1 MVPAEEIN
9 GNTADEV
16 RIGVFVCDCGTN
28 IGGVINVPE
37 VVEFARTLEGVV
49 FADEGKWI
57 CAVDYLSKMKEYI
70 SDYKL
75 TRVVVACCTPRTH
88 EPTFKSALKEAGL
101 NPFLLEFVSIREQ
114 SSWVHKETPV
124 LATEKAKDLVRMGV
138 AKARFLEPGIEL
150 RIPVGKECLIIGGG
164 IAGMTSA
171 LALGDLGFKVLLI
184 EKSSRLGGLL
194 NKLYKIAPS
203 DSTATEIIEP
213 KIKRIL
219 QHGNINVMLN
229 TEVAEIKGYVGNFT
243 VKLKIKS
250 KPDDLTLQ
258 TEHECEHEF
267 VNETTEEHSV
277 STIIVATGM
286 TEVEPVGQFG
296 YGNYTNV
303 VTQLQFEE
311 LLKSGKEKLADVKD
325 IAFIN
330 CVNSRNSDH
339 GCCNVGCMASIKNI
353 KAVKEVNDEI
363 NAYLFFRD
371 FNITGFDVQYH
382 YNSMQKY
389 NAAFRYPDNSPPII
403 GEKVEEIKSGLKNKR
418 KTRLTIQCYD
428 ILTGGEVKLEAD
440 LIVLATGYSGDSSVD
455 ALKGMLKVSAN
466 HERFFLEAHVKL
478 RPLDFANE
486 GIYVCGCAR
495 SPKDI
500 RATLEESIGAA
511 MRAAVPMN
519 KSFVETEGIVANIEP
534 ESCISCGIC
543 TDTCAFG
550 AVELIEKQSQ
560 VIQAICKGCGTC
572 AASCPTEAISIVHY
586 SDEQILAQVEAALSE
601 HPEDKLIGFA
611 CHWCALGAV
620 DNAGVSRFEYPPN
633 IRIIR
638 VMCSG
643 RIDPRFVFR
652 AFEAGAA
659 GVLIMG
665 CEFPTCYY
673 ISGNYYASKKV
684 QFIKRLLG
692 LVGINPKRLRLEWL
706 SAAHGSKFATVVT
719 EHTDTLAELGPIAND
734 NYSSQSLQAAMA
746 CADELRL
753 RILITKL
760 KEFEEIGNKYGELF
774 SEFELERLMND
785 MVYDE
790 FISKKILQ
798 SIQETGKSVLEVSSE
813 LSVPSNRVFKNILD
827 LQQAGKI
834 QLDKFKGKSPVYIGV
849 SRNYDEK
856 INNGSISDASKVSAV
871 QTTSTQDNVAS
882 KNNQI
887 ILHEDSAI
895 RKSDFV
901 VVGTTIKALNKAI
914 ECANSGKQGYLIADD
929 VSFTSAPAI
938 IAKGFDDF
946 SKYFADYCDLIEQL
960 HKHENIV
967 VLRNTRINKIIK
979 QNSGKDI
986 PSGIQ
991 LELIKRPT
999 FIDESKCDNCGLCL
1013 EACPSK
1019 LIDLDAYGLN
1029 NKHAIF
1035 HPLPK
1040 TPSIKYSIS
1049 KGVPYCQASC
1059 PIMMDVRGYIGKLAD
1074 DDVKGASEIIRRTNP
1089 LPDICGKVCDS
1100 ACETTCARGYMD
1112 DPLEIRKL
1120 KRYAMET
1127 QYEDYKKINKPI
1139 ITKPTVFK
1147 NHDSANKVAIIGS
1160 GPAGLAAAHDLARLG
1175 YPVTIFE
1182 GLSQPGGMLR
1192 VGIPNYRLPE
1202 GALQTEI
1209 DALLRLGVELK
1220 LNTSLGPKLSLKDL
1234 KSEGYKA
1241 IFIAIGA
1248 HKSLKLNISGE
1259 DLEGVLPGI
1268 EFLREL
1274 NLTRPDDSIKV
1285 GNRVAVIGGG
1295 NVALDCARSAK
1306 RLGAESVNILY
1317 RRTKNEMPSTEE
1329 ELAQCVDEGISID
1342 YLVMPIKIMGEAGKV
1357 KTIECQRTELGEPD
1371 ASGRRRPIPI
1381 PGSEFTMGVDTVLTA
1396 IGQVP
1401 ELGVLT
1407 DDSDFEF
1414 SSKSTF
1420 IIDNRTGRTNI
1431 EGMFAGGDAVTGPLT
1446 VIEAIR
1452 TGKTAARG
1460 IDEYLS
1466 GNLENNTNI
1475 YEFTGEKRIS
1485 SMELLRYKKNYLIQ
1499 QPEQIQKRK
1508 AEKLIEAKQR
1518 ITNFDEVEMTLI
1530 KEEAI
1535 EEAKRCLS
1543 CRMCIGCGVCQ
1554 SVCPQDAIDYSMPD
1568 EYLTLTTTELDH
1580 YPKLT
1585 EGNFHN
1591 NDMLKELYKESL
1603 NVLTPMELEY
1613 MLTPKTVYNGLPM
1626 RPTNGV
1632 IPERIGFI
1640 NLPENK
1646 YITEEQRKLNNLE
1659 LAFILRLI
1667 EYLKKEQNQIDIK
1680 LFTNTTNSGALP
1692 TEFGYL
1698 NNDGIKTEELK
1709 DISIMVQDNNLKINE
1724 NPKNKNI
1731 EIEYNGKKYEF
1742 DLAIVGA
1749 GLNIDLQNQGSEE
1762 FNA

>member
-1 MVPAEEIN
+1 MVAGEEIN
-9 GNTADEV
+9 GSSADEV

-37 VVEFARTLEGVV
+37 VVEFAKTLEGVV

-57 CAVDYLSKMKEYI
+57 CAVDYLSKIKEYI
-70 SDYKL
+70 SEYKL

-88 EPTFKSALKEAGL
+88 EPTFKSTLKEAGL

-114 SSWVHKETPV
+114 SSWVHKETPE

-184 EKSSRLGGLL
+184 EKSNGLGGLL

-203 DSTATEIIEP
+203 DSTASEIIEP

-219 QHGNINVMLN
+219 EHGNINVKLN
-229 TEVAEIKGYVGNFT
+229 CEVTEIKGYVGNFT

-250 KPDDLTLQ
+250 KPEDPTLDS
-258 TEHECEHEF
+258 EHEHEHEYLD
-267 VNETTEEHSV
+267 VTTEEHSV

-296 YGNYTNV
+296 YGNYQNV

-311 LLKSGKEKLADVKD
+311 LLKSGEEKLADIKD

-330 CVNSRNSDH
+330 CVNSRNSEH

-353 KAVKEVNDEI
+353 KTVKELNDEI
-363 NAYLFFRD
+363 NSYLFFRD
-371 FNITGFDVQYH
+371 FNVTGFDVQYH

-389 NAAFRYPDNSPPII
+389 SAAFRYPDNSPPFIE
-403 GEKVEEIKSGLKNKR
+403 EKVEEIKSELKDDQKP
-418 KTRLTIQCYD
+418 RLTIQCYD
-428 ILTGGEVKLEAD
+428 ILTGGEVKIEAD
-440 LIVLATGYSGDSSVD
+440 LVVLATGYAGDSSVD
-455 ALKGMLKVSAN
+455 ALKGMLKVSTN
-466 HERFFLEAHVKL
+466 HEGFFLEAHVKL

-534 ESCISCGIC
+534 EDCISCGIC

-550 AVELIEKQSQ
+550 AVVLIEKQSQ

-572 AASCPTEAISIVHY
+572 VASCPTETISIVHY
-586 SDEQILAQVEAALSE
+586 SDEQIMAQVEAALSE

-643 RIDPRFVFR
+643 RIDPRFVLR

-665 CEFPTCYY
+665 CEFPTCHY
-673 ISGNYYASKKV
+673 IFGNYYASKKV
-684 QFIKRLLG
+684 QFIKRLLE
-692 LVGINPKRLRLEWL
+692 LVGINPNRLRHEWL

-719 EHTDTLAELGPIAND
+719 EYTNTLAELGPIAND
-734 NYSSQSLQAAMA
+734 NYSSQNLQAAMA
-746 CADELRL
+746 CADEQRL

-760 KEFEEIGNKYGELF
+760 KEFGEFGNKYDELF

-798 SIQETGKSVLEVSSE
+798 SIRETGKSVLELSSE
-813 LSVPSNRVFKNILD
+813 LSVPSNRIFKNILD
-827 LQQAGKI
+827 LQQAGRI
-834 QLDKFKGKSPVYIGV
+834 QMDKFKGKSPLYISV
-849 SRNYDEK
+849 SQNDIEK
-856 INNGSISDASKVSAV
+856 INDGSTPDTSKVSDE
-871 QTTSTQDNVAS
+871 QITSTQDNITS
-882 KNNQI
+882 KNIQT
-887 ILHEDSAI
+887 ILNEDSAI

-901 VVGTTIKALNKAI
+901 VTGTTVDALNKAI
-914 ECANSGKQGYLIADD
+914 ELANSGKHGYLIADD
-929 VSFTSAPAI
+929 VSFIPTPSV
-938 IAKGFDDF
+938 IAKGFVDY
-946 SKYFADYCDLIEQL
+946 SKYFNDYCDLIEQI
-960 HKHENIV
+960 HKHKNIIV
-967 VLRNTRINKIIK
+967 IRNTRINRIIK
-979 QNSGKDI
+979 QNSGNEI
-986 PSGIQ
+986 SSEIQ
-991 LELIKRPT
+991 LELHKRST
-999 FIDESKCDNCGLCL
+999 YINESKCDNCGLCL
-1013 EACPSK
+1013 EACPVN
-1019 LIDLDAYGLN
+1019 LIDLDTYGLS

-1074 DDVKGASEIIRRTNP
+1074 GDVKGACEIMRRTNP
-1089 LPDICGKVCDS
+1089 LPDICGKVCDH
-1100 ACETTCARGYMD
+1100 ACETTCARSYID

-1127 QYEDYKKINKPI
+1127 QYEDYEKINKPI
-1139 ITKPTVFK
+1139 ITKPTIFK
-1147 NHDSANKVAIIGS
+1147 NHDSENKVAIIGS

-1202 GALQTEI
+1202 NALQMEI
-1209 DALLRLGVELK
+1209 DAILKLGVELK
-1220 LNTSLGPKLSLKDL
+1220 LNTPLGPELSIEDL
-1234 KSEGYKA
+1234 KSQGYKA
-1241 IFIAIGA
+1241 IFVAIGA

-1259 DLEGVLPGI
+1259 DLEGVLSGV
-1268 EFLREL
+1268 ELLRKY
-1274 NLTRPDDSIKV
+1274 NLEKSIDSLKI

-1306 RLGAESVNILY
+1306 RLGAENVNILY

-1329 ELAQCVDEGISID
+1329 ELAQCEDEGISID
-1342 YLVMPIKIMGEAGKV
+1342 YLVMPIRIMGEAGKV
-1357 KTIECQRTELGEPD
+1357 RGVECQRTELGEPD

-1381 PGSEFTMGVDTVLTA
+1381 PGSEFTIEVDTVLTA
-1396 IGQVP
+1396 IGQIP
-1401 ELGVLT
+1401 ELGFLKGDT
-1407 DDSDFEF
+1407 DFEF
-1414 SSKSTF
+1414 SSKLTF

-1431 EGMFAGGDAVTGPLT
+1431 DGVFAGGDAVTGPLT
-1446 VIEAIR
+1446 VIQAIK

-1485 SMELLRYKKNYLIQ
+1485 PMELLRYKKNYLTQ
-1499 QPEQIQKRK
+1499 QPEQKQKRK
-1508 AEKLIEAKQR
+1508 AEKLIDVKQR
-1518 ITNFDEVEMTLI
+1518 ITNFDEVEMTLL
-1530 KEEAI
+1530 KEDAI
-1535 EEAKRCLS
+1535 EEAMRCLS
-1543 CRMCIGCGVCQ
+1543 CRMCIGCGVCE

-1568 EYLTLTTTELDH
+1568 EYFTLKTKELLH

-1591 NDMLKELYKESL
+1591 NYNLKKLYNDSL

-1613 MLTPKTVYNGLPM
+1613 MLTPKTAYNGILM
-1626 RPTNGV
+1626 RPTDGV
-1632 IPERIGFI
+1632 IPGSIGFI
-1640 NLPENK
+1640 NLAENE
-1646 YITEEQRKLNNLE
+1646 YITEEQRKFNNLE
-1659 LAFILRLI
+1659 FEFILRLI
-1667 EYLKKEQNQIDIK
+1667 KLIEKEQPQIDIK
-1680 LFTNTTNSGALP
+1680 LITNTKKSGVLP
-1692 TEFGYL
+1692 AEFEYL
-1698 NNDGIKTEELK
+1698 NNERIKIEEFK
-1709 DISIMVQDNNLKINE
+1709 NNIIMVHDNNLKILE

-1731 EIEYNGKKYEF
+1731 EIECNGKKYDFE
-1742 DLAIVGA
+1742 LVIVGV
-1749 GLNIDLQNQGSEE
+1749 GLNIDLQN
-1762 FNA
+1762 